1 MPRELELNQ
10 KDWGCPK
17 KLKARKATIID
28 MYNKHFH
35 DKVPEEEQIWSMCGQ
50 CSTPDH
56 QLVIGCELDQYT
68 KAELI
73 TPNQFH
79 GAESQKEI
87 ATLNGLLDTKAH
99 FYHNDFYR
107 AMVEA
112 DNDDNFNP
120 AIVNADMISMP
131 DSAAEYLSKII
142 AFLTE
147 RANNV
152 MLVCN
157 LVLRCRCKH
166 VDGSDIIKALNK
178 LPRFTMNIKHWY
190 MEPDYYQYYGTG
202 NNNTILGSVILIK
215 KG

>member
-1 MPRELELNQ
+1 
-10 KDWGCPK
+10 
-17 KLKARKATIID
+17 
-28 MYNKHFH
+28 MYNKHFY
-35 DKVPEEEQIWSMCGQ
+35 DKVPEEEQHWTMCGQ
-50 CSTPDH
+50 CSTPDN
-56 QLVIGCELDQYT
+56 QLVIGCELDQLT
-68 KAELI
+68 KSGLI
-73 TPNQFH
+73 TPNQFN
-79 GAESQKEI
+79 GVETQPEI
-87 ATLNGLLDTKAH
+87 ARLNSLLDTKACFH
-99 FYHNDFYR
+99 NNDFYR

-120 AIVNADMISMP
+120 AIINADMISMP

-147 RANNV
+147 RSNNV

-178 LPRFTMNIKHWY
+178 LPRFTMNIGHWY

-202 NNNTILGSVILIK
+202 NNNTILGSVVFVK
-215 KG
+215 KDK

>member
-17 KLKARKATIID
+17 KLKARKDTIID
-28 MYNKHFH
+28 MYRKHFY
-35 DKVPEEEQIWSMCGQ
+35 DKLPKEKQHWTMCGQ
-50 CSTPDH
+50 CSTEDN
-56 QLVIGCELDQYT
+56 QIATGCELDQLT
-68 KAELI
+68 KEGLI
-73 TPNQFH
+73 TPNQFY
-79 GAESQKEI
+79 GVETQKEI
-87 ATLNGLLDTKAH
+87 AMSNSLLETEAN
-99 FYHNDFYR
+99 FINNDFYK

-131 DSAAEYLSKII
+131 KSAAEYLSKII

-147 RANNV
+147 RVNDI

-166 VDGSDIIKALNK
+166 VGGSDIIKALNE
-178 LPRFTMNIKHWY
+178 LPRFTMNIKHWE
-190 MEPDYYQYYGTG
+190 MELKYYQYYGTG
-202 NNNTILGSVILIK
+202 NNNTILGSIIFTK
-215 KG
+215 S